1 MRTHFIIFAI
11 GFLSQLFFS
20 ARTIVQWILT
30 EREKRVLS
38 PSVFWILSIA
48 GSYLLCL
55 YGWFR
60 NDFAII
66 LGQFISYYI
75 YLGNLNLKGIWSK
88 IPVLLKGL
96 LLITPIFAIAFML
109 RNISGFMN
117 SFFQN
122 RTVPVW
128 LIIFGA
134 IGQVTFT
141 LRFIYQWLY
150 SYRHHES
157 LLPIGFWIISLI
169 GSSLILIYGIIRI
182 DPVLIL
188 GQSFGLMA
196 YGRNL
201 YIGLNQSNYA
211 IDKK

>member
-1 MRTHFIIFAI
+1 
-11 GFLSQLFFS
+11 
-20 ARTIVQWILT
+20 
-30 EREKRVLS
+30 
-38 PSVFWILSIA
+38 
-48 GSYLLCL
+48 
-55 YGWFR
+55 
-60 NDFAII
+60 
-66 LGQFISYYI
+66 
-75 YLGNLNLKGIWSK
+75 
-88 IPVLLKGL
+88 
-96 LLITPIFAIAFML
+96 
-109 RNISGFMN
+109 MN

-150 SYRHHES
+150 SYHHHES

>member
-30 EREKRVLS
+30 ERKKRVLS
-38 PSVFWILSIA
+38 PSIFWILSIA

-88 IPVLLKGL
+88 IPVLFKGL

-109 RNISGFMN
+109 RNISGFIN
-117 SFFQN
+117 VFFQN
-122 RTVPVW
+122 RTIPVW

-169 GSSLILIYGIIRI
+169 GSSLILIYGIKRI

-201 YIGLNQSNYA
+201 YIGLHESNYA
-211 IDKK
+211 INEE

>member
-1 MRTHFIIFAI
+1 MRGHFIIFAI
-11 GFLSQLFFS
+11 GFLAQLFFS

-30 EREKRVLS
+30 ERAKHVLS

-88 IPVLLKGL
+88 IPALLKGL
-96 LLITPIFAIAFML
+96 LLITPVFATAYML
-109 RNISGFMN
+109 RDISGFMN
-117 SFFQN
+117 NFLQN
-122 RTVPVW
+122 KTIPVW
-128 LIIFGA
+128 MVIFGT
-134 IGQVTFT
+134 IGQITFT

-157 LLPIGFWIISLI
+157 LLPAGFWIISLI

-201 YIGLNQSNYA
+201 YIDLHESNYA
-211 IDKK
+211 INEE